1 MIDHNLIYDHDSFV
15 IQEIINSGML
25 MIILAILKLFIDD
38 RNSFSHEQWEKLHQ
52 IKRQPTPMVE
62 SVITQSN
69 EEVKTDPLHMT
80 STRTS
85 TENYIEEPEGREKL
99 STRVMNE
106 TTLRIFCL
114 KKSNTEPFTQDF
126 STPIVSPIVQD
137 TTMKT
142 KDFEEAKVLKEKTDT
157 QG

>member
-1 MIDHNLIYDHDSFV
+1 
-15 IQEIINSGML
+15 
-25 MIILAILKLFIDD
+25 
-38 RNSFSHEQWEKLHQ
+38 
-52 IKRQPTPMVE
+52 MVE

-69 EEVKTDPLHMT
+69 EKVKTDPLHMT
-80 STRTS
+80 STTTPTENILETPEIINTGTS
-85 TENYIEEPEGREKL
+85 TLRSEELSLQNLMYNEKEKIPSNIHTEEPLGREKL
-99 STRVMNE
+99 CTRVMNE

-137 TTMKT
+137 TAKET
-142 KDFEEAKVLKEKTDT
+142 KDLEEAKVLKEKTDV